1 MSTLPVEPESLVAQ
15 VRERY
20 GRIAS
25 GQESGCGCACSS
37 NAEAAATALS
47 LGVGYGAD
55 ELAAVPAEADLGLG
69 CGAPIAGLDLRAGET
84 VLDLGSGAG
93 IDAFLA
99 ARAVG
104 ASGRVI
110 GVDMTP
116 EMIERARA
124 AAARNGFTNVEFRQG
139 RLEHLP
145 VDDASVDAV
154 TSNCVIN
161 LVPDKP
167 AVFREV
173 ARVLKPGGRM
183 VVSDI
188 LLDRPL
194 PEKLARDLTA
204 WVGCVAG
211 AELRES
217 YFSQLEAVGLA
228 EIEVLRDID
237 YGESFLAAPEQAAA
251 LLAGSGVSIEEVRGA
266 IRSLTYRARKMT

>member
-1 MSTLPVEPESLVAQ
+1 MTLRTTDTEDLVSA

-25 GQESGCGCACSS
+25 TPGMGCGCGC
-37 NAEAAATALS
+37 NTTETARQL
-47 LGVGYGAD
+47 GYGED
-55 ELAAVPAEADLGLG
+55 GLATVPTESAGMSLG
-69 CGAPIAGLDLRAGET
+69 CGAPIAHLALEPGET
-84 VLDLGSGAG
+84 VLDLGSGG
-93 IDAFLA
+93 GLDAFLA

-104 ASGRVI
+104 LEGRVL

-124 AAARNGFTNVEFRQG
+124 AAVQGGFTNVEFREG
-139 RLEHLP
+139 RLEALP
-145 VDDASVDAV
+145 VEDASVDAV

-188 LLDRPL
+188 VLAAPL
-194 PEKLARDLTA
+194 PESLGNDLYA
-204 WVGCVAG
+204 YVGCVSG
-211 AELRES
+211 AELRDD
-217 YFSQLEAVGLA
+217 YFGELRSAGLD
-228 EIEVLRDID
+228 ELEVLSDVD
-237 YGESFLAAPEQAAA
+237 YLDTISA
-251 LLAGSGVSIEEVRGA
+251 AGSPEVEELLSRAGVTLEEVRGKV
-266 IRSLTYRARKMT
+266 RSITYRARRSTSSPA